1 MSVSAPAPR
10 HFDQLG
16 VRLLALAALT
26 LGECLVFQRLLFQ
39 DREEYEFVLASISGV
54 LSGYP
59 VSKSWQHRF
68 LGPWLVRALDPM
80 TGSALG
86 SLELF
91 TWLALLLANVLLFVL
106 LQKRG
111 ASPTRSYFAVCC
123 FVLAHALFSY
133 RLEYT
138 WDGIDALLFM
148 SFGFWVAR
156 GGPLWALIPLLLV
169 GTLNHE
175 TALYIPFW
183 YVLAALPWPSASCRK
198 FVPGLVVSPVG
209 EMVERHGETSQ
220 APSRTRYGRNLAARA
235 RTLLGAGATLA
246 AMLGAIWALR
256 ERYYIGNP
264 HLPGQAHEEQTPL
277 ISNHLHIA
285 HNLNQLLI
293 ADWYKGRAHISA
305 TIWLAIAL
313 LTRELVNN
321 TRHALAALWTLCAF
335 ATIVCFG
342 YVNETRHYLLLMAF
356 WFAYAWPPRAR
367 E

>member
-1 MSVSAPAPR
+1 LLASFPVISVSAPAPR
-10 HFDQLG
+10 HFDHLG
-16 VRLLALAALT
+16 VRLLAVAALT
-26 LGECLVFQRLLFQ
+26 IGECLVFQRLLFQ
-39 DREEYEFVLASISGV
+39 DRQEYEFVLASISGV

-80 TGSALG
+80 TGSALL

-91 TWLALLLANVLLFVL
+91 TWVALLLANVSLFVL

-123 FVLAHALFSY
+123 FVLAHALFAY
-133 RLEYT
+133 RLEYA
-138 WDGIDALLFM
+138 WDGIDAVLFM

-156 GGPLWALIPLLLV
+156 GGPLWALLPLLLV

-183 YVLAALPWPSASCRK
+183 YVLSALPWPSTSCSLLDGYETRNE
-198 FVPGLVVSPVG
+198 VPVC
-209 EMVERHGETSQ
+209 
-220 APSRTRYGRNLAARA
+220 RTNGREGRNIAARA

-285 HNLNQLLI
+285 HNLNQLFI
-293 ADWYKGRAHISA
+293 ADWYKGREHISA
-305 TIWLAIAL
+305 AIWLTIAL
-313 LTRELVNN
+313 LSRELVNN
-321 TRHALAALWTLCAF
+321 TRHALAALWTLCVF

-356 WFAYAWPPRAR
+356 WFAYAWPTQAH